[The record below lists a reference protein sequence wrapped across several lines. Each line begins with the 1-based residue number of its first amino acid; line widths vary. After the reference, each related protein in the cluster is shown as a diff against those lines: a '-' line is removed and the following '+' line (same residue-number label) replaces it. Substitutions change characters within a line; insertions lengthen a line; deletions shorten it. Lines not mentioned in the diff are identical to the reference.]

1 MIDLRH
7 LKTLV
12 ALRDAGS
19 LVEAAERVHLT
30 QSALSHQIKDL
41 EERLNCSLFIRKT
54 KPISFTSAGQRILSL
69 ADDILPMIRTA
80 ERDIARLAGG
90 EVGRLNICI
99 ECHSCFDWL
108 MPTID
113 SFRKNWPDVEM
124 DLSTGFTFQP
134 LPALARGDI
143 DLVITS
149 DPEPRNGIHYVP
161 LFSYESMLAI
171 SRQHRLNAKKQIEP
185 SDLSEETLITYPVDQ
200 NRLDLFTR
208 FLDPASIEPHEIR
221 TAELTVMMVQL
232 VASGRGVAALPN
244 WALHEYLEKQFIN
257 AKSLGKEGLWCTLY
271 AAIREEQKESDFM
284 LDFLSTA
291 QEISFKRL
299 NGIKTAI
306 TKFEN
311 NHE

>member
-113 SFRKNWPDVEM
+113 SFR
-124 DLSTGFTFQP
+124 
-134 LPALARGDI
+134 
-143 DLVITS
+143 
-149 DPEPRNGIHYVP
+149 
-161 LFSYESMLAI
+161 
-171 SRQHRLNAKKQIEP
+171 
-185 SDLSEETLITYPVDQ
+185 
-200 NRLDLFTR
+200 
-208 FLDPASIEPHEIR
+208 
-221 TAELTVMMVQL
+221 
-232 VASGRGVAALPN
+232 
-244 WALHEYLEKQFIN
+244 
-257 AKSLGKEGLWCTLY
+257 
-271 AAIREEQKESDFM
+271 
-284 LDFLSTA
+284 
-291 QEISFKRL
+291 
-299 NGIKTAI
+299 
-306 TKFEN
+306 
-311 NHE
+311 

>member
-1 MIDLRH
+1 MIELRH
-7 LKTLV
+7 LKTLA

-54 KPISFTSAGQRILSL
+54 KPICFTSAGQRLLAL
-69 ADDILPMIRTA
+69 ADDLLPMIRNA

-90 EVGRLNICI
+90 AAGRLNICI

-113 SFRKNWPDVEM
+113 HFRQNWPEVEL

-134 LPALARGDI
+134 LPALARGDL

-149 DPEPRNGIHYVP
+149 DPEPRTGIHYVP
-161 LFSYESMLAI
+161 LFSYESVLAL
-171 SRQHRLNAKKQIEP
+171 SRQHRLIARKFIHP
-185 SDLSEETLITYPVDQ
+185 RDLAQETLITYPVDTG
-200 NRLDLFTR
+200 RLDVFTR
-208 FLDPASIEPHEIR
+208 FLDPENVEPAEVR

-244 WALHEYLEKQFIN
+244 WALHEYLERDYV
-257 AKSLGKEGLWCTLY
+257 AARPLGEKGLWCTLY
-271 AAIREEQKESDFM
+271 AAMREDQKDADFM
-284 LDFLSTA
+284 VDFLNTA
-291 QEISFKRL
+291 REITFRNL
-299 NGIKTAI
+299 AGIRAAS
-306 TKFEN
+306 
-311 NHE
+311 